1 MDQKDIL
8 SVVLDTINDI
18 KNTGFT
24 PDVVD
29 LEAFLGGELGVD
41 SVEMLES
48 WYEIEKKL
56 NIKVNDSEKRAI
68 YTLGDLIGKIEA
80 HLPAEAVKS

>member
-1 MDQKDIL
+1 
-8 SVVLDTINDI
+8 
-18 KNTGFT
+18 
-24 PDVVD
+24 
-29 LEAFLGGELGVD
+29 
-41 SVEMLES
+41 MLES